1 MNLSARTHPR
11 CTTLGAIL
19 QMLYS
24 IYSLNVRDHNTYLD
38 VQGRRDYVVN
48 WAYYLRCACAELRM
62 SIERV
67 KAPTRTLDSHCQC
80 HGAHAQHLPYR
91 PKNAIRKR
99 ATPGRTWWSMGVA

>member
-38 VQGRRDYVVN
+38 VQGRR
-48 WAYYLRCACAELRM
+48 ELG
-62 SIERV
+62 ILPQVRV
-67 KAPTRTLDSHCQC
+67 R
-80 HGAHAQHLPYR
+80 
-91 PKNAIRKR
+91 
-99 ATPGRTWWSMGVA
+99 